1 MDSFPPVI
9 SPPSHRAGEV
19 STGPRERSITLE
31 AKFEGEPMTNEQN
44 KINARRIVDEGW
56 NKHNSKV
63 LDELFSNDAILHNP
77 QDPTVA
83 KGPQGAKTSVDTYL
97 TAFPDLKITIEKEI
111 CDGDYVVQHLRA
123 IGTNT
128 GQLNGMPATGK
139 KANTTGAMTTKF
151 DQSGK
156 IVEVWSFFDNLGL
169 MQQLGV
175 VPTPELATKREPVLA
190 GSR

>member
-1 MDSFPPVI
+1 MY
-9 SPPSHRAGEV
+9 
-19 STGPRERSITLE
+19 
-31 AKFEGEPMTNEQN
+31 NEQN
-44 KINARRIVDEGW
+44 KVNARRIVDEAW
-56 NKHNSKV
+56 NKHNTK
-63 LDELFSNDAILHNP
+63 LIDELFSNDAVLHNP
-77 QDPTVA
+77 QYATVV
-83 KGPQGAKTSVDTYL
+83 KGPEGAKESLETYL

-111 CDGDYVVQHLRA
+111 ADGEYVVQHLRA

-128 GQLNGMPATGK
+128 GELMGMPATGK

-169 MQQLGV
+169 MQQLGLI
-175 VPTPELATKREPVLA
+175 PTPEVATKREPVLA

>member
-1 MDSFPPVI
+1 
-9 SPPSHRAGEV
+9 
-19 STGPRERSITLE
+19 
-31 AKFEGEPMTNEQN
+31 MTNEQN

-63 LDELFSNDAILHNP
+63 LDELFTNDAILHNP
-77 QDPTVA
+77 QDPTVI

-111 CDGDYVVQHLRA
+111 ADGDYVVQHLRA

-151 DQSGK
+151 DNGK
-156 IVEVWSFFDNLGL
+156 IVEVGCTAPARVRAPAAR
-169 MQQLGV
+169 G
-175 VPTPELATKREPVLA
+175 PEHARR
-190 GSR
+190 SRSPSVYSQARKECPSPAESR

>member
-1 MDSFPPVI
+1 
-9 SPPSHRAGEV
+9 
-19 STGPRERSITLE
+19 
-31 AKFEGEPMTNEQN
+31 MTNEQN
-44 KINARRIVDEGW
+44 KVNARRIVDETW
-56 NKHNSKV
+56 NKHNTKL
-63 LDELFSNDAILHNP
+63 LDELFTYDAVLHIP

-83 KGPQGAKTSVDTYL
+83 KGPQGAKTSVETYL

-111 CDGDYVVQHLRA
+111 CEGDYVVQHLRA

-139 KANTTGAMTTKF
+139 KAITTGAMTTKF
-151 DQSGK
+151 DHSGK

-175 VPTPELATKREPVLA
+175 VPTPEFATKREPVLA

>member
-1 MDSFPPVI
+1 M
-9 SPPSHRAGEV
+9 
-19 STGPRERSITLE
+19 ST
-31 AKFEGEPMTNEQN
+31 EQN
-44 KINARRIVDEGW
+44 KTNARRIVDDAW
-56 NKHNSKV
+56 NKHNTKPI
-63 LDELFSNDAILHNP
+63 DELFSNDAIVHNP
-77 QDPTVA
+77 PDPTVV
-83 KGPQGAKTSVDTYL
+83 KGAQGAKATLQTYL
-97 TAFPDLKITIEKEI
+97 TAFPDVKITIEKEI
-111 CDGDYVVQHLRA
+111 ADGDYVVQHLRA

-128 GQLNGMPATGK
+128 GQFNGMPATGK

-175 VPTPELATKREPVLA
+175 VPTPETATKREPVLA

>member
-1 MDSFPPVI
+1 
-9 SPPSHRAGEV
+9 
-19 STGPRERSITLE
+19 
-31 AKFEGEPMTNEQN
+31 MTNEQN
-44 KINARRIVDEGW
+44 KVNARRIVDETW
-56 NKHNSKV
+56 NKHN
-63 LDELFSNDAILHNP
+63 LRLIDELFSNDAILHNP
-77 QDPTVA
+77 QNPTSA
-83 KGPQGAKTSVDTYL
+83 KGPQGAKSSVETYL

-111 CDGDYVVQHLRA
+111 ADGEYVVQHLRA

-128 GQLNGMPATGK
+128 GELMGMPATGK

-151 DQSGK
+151 DNNGK

-175 VPTPELATKREPVLA
+175 VPTPEVATKREPVLS

>member
-1 MDSFPPVI
+1 
-9 SPPSHRAGEV
+9 
-19 STGPRERSITLE
+19 
-31 AKFEGEPMTNEQN
+31 MTNEQN
-44 KINARRIVDEGW
+44 KVNARRIVDETW
-56 NKHNSKV
+56 NKHNTKL
-63 LDELFSNDAILHNP
+63 LDELFTNDAIIHNP

-83 KGPQGAKTSVDTYL
+83 KGPQGAKTSVERYL

-111 CDGDYVVQHLRA
+111 ADGEYVVQHLRA

-139 KANTTGAMTTKF
+139 KSNVTGSMTTKF
-151 DQSGK
+151 DHNGK

-175 VPTPELATKREPVLA
+175 IPTPEVATKREPVFA

>member
-1 MDSFPPVI
+1 
-9 SPPSHRAGEV
+9 
-19 STGPRERSITLE
+19 
-31 AKFEGEPMTNEQN
+31 MTNEQN
-44 KINARRIVDEGW
+44 KVNARRIVDETW
-56 NKHNSKV
+56 NKHNTKL
-63 LDELFSNDAILHNP
+63 LDELFTYDAVLHIP

-83 KGPQGAKTSVDTYL
+83 KGPQGAKTSVETYL

-111 CDGDYVVQHLRA
+111 CEGDYVVQHLRA

-139 KANTTGAMTTKF
+139 KCNVTGATTTKF
-151 DQSGK
+151 DSHGK
-156 IVEVWSFFDNLGL
+156 IVEVWSFFDNFGL

-175 VPTPELATKREPVLA
+175 IPTPEVTTKREPVLA

>member
-1 MDSFPPVI
+1 MN
-9 SPPSHRAGEV
+9 
-19 STGPRERSITLE
+19 
-31 AKFEGEPMTNEQN
+31 NEQN

-56 NKHNSKV
+56 NKHSSKV
-63 LDELFSNDAILHNP
+63 LDELFTNDAILHNP

-83 KGPQGAKTSVDTYL
+83 KGAQGAKTSVDTYL

-111 CDGDYVVQHLRA
+111 ADGEYVVQHLRA

-128 GQLNGMPATGK
+128 GPMNGMPATGK

-151 DQSGK
+151 DSHGK

-175 VPTPELATKREPVLA
+175 IPTPEAATKREPVLA

>member
-1 MDSFPPVI
+1 
-9 SPPSHRAGEV
+9 
-19 STGPRERSITLE
+19 
-31 AKFEGEPMTNEQN
+31 MTNERN
-44 KINARRIVDEGW
+44 KVNARRIVDEAW
-56 NKHNSKV
+56 NKHNTKV
-63 LDELFSNDAILHNP
+63 LDELFTNDAILHIP

-83 KGPQGAKTSVDTYL
+83 KGPQGAKTSLQMYL

-111 CDGDYVVQHLRA
+111 GDGEYVVQHLRA

-139 KANTTGAMTTKF
+139 KANTTGAMTTRF
-151 DQSGK
+151 DHSGK

-175 VPTPELATKREPVLA
+175 IPPPHVTAKREPELVGA
-190 GSR
+190 R

>member
-1 MDSFPPVI
+1 MN
-9 SPPSHRAGEV
+9 
-19 STGPRERSITLE
+19 
-31 AKFEGEPMTNEQN
+31 NEQN

-56 NKHNSKV
+56 NKHSSKV
-63 LDELFSNDAILHNP
+63 LDELFTNDAILHNP

-83 KGPQGAKTSVDTYL
+83 KGAQGAKTSVDTYL

-111 CDGDYVVQHLRA
+111 ADGEYVVQHLRA

-128 GQLNGMPATGK
+128 GPMNGMPATGK

-151 DQSGK
+151 DSHGK

-175 VPTPELATKREPVLA
+175 VPTPQVATKREPVLA